1 MNLDEVKP
9 KPLGDVPG
17 SPENIKLKDFRPTS
31 VFKTAATIISRSKYP
46 VIDMHAHAWQPTT
59 DIHELVKRMEAAN
72 IEKSV
77 ILSFETGSGFDDI
90 ITRFADYPEKF
101 DIWCGLDYTG
111 YSEPGTQWIDRSIAE
126 LQRCYNKGAKGVGE
140 LGDKGVGEY
149 YSRPVAG
156 YGMHLN
162 DERMKPLLKKCGGL
176 GLPISVHIADPI
188 WMYLPMDIHNDGL
201 MNAYNWRIDID
212 KKGILD
218 HAQLLTTFEDA
229 VSQYPETVFI
239 ACHLANCSHDLDIL
253 GKMLDSYDN
262 LYADITSRL
271 KEIATVPRYAK
282 TFFEKYQDRLLYGS
296 DAGYDPKTTLDF
308 ATKIYRSSFRLLESA
323 DEHIYEHDLF
333 KYHWPLYG
341 LQLSDTILNKLY
353 HENSK
358 KLMNNYK

>member
-90 ITRFADYPEKF
+90 ITRFAGYPEKF

-111 YSEPGTQWIDRSIAE
+111 YSETGTQWIDHSIAE

-218 HAQLLTTFEDA
+218 HAQLLTTFEYA

-308 ATKIYRSSFRLLESA
+308 ATKIYRSTFRLLESA

-353 HENSK
+353 HENTK